1 MSRSNLVGVWRCVG
15 SVLLLISVFT
25 SVTQAETTYHC
36 NNVTERTSADFE
48 GIMVDRVC
56 KEFVGPLASK
66 VDELRQSCLD
76 PSTGTGQWA
85 KGAFNKEWIAAC
97 FVKSIGPAALDTPFT
112 HYAYQPAGGN
122 MTKKQVVEM
131 ARQQC
136 QIMSFGSGKF
146 TER

>member
-1 MSRSNLVGVWRCVG
+1 MNRSIFVGVGRCVG
-15 SVLLLISVFT
+15 IVLLLFSVFT
-25 SVTQAETTYHC
+25 GVTQAASTYHC
-36 NNVTERTSADFE
+36 NNVTERKSVDFE

-56 KEFVGPLASK
+56 KEFVGPPFSK
-66 VDELRQSCLD
+66 LDELRQSCLD

-85 KGAFNKEWIAAC
+85 KGACDKEWIAAC
-97 FVKSIGPAALDTPFT
+97 SVKSIGPAALKTPFT
-112 HYAYQPAGGN
+112 YYTYQPTGGD

-146 TER
+146 TEQ